1 MKVKY
6 KGIEHLSGTE
16 LDDLIVKIKM
26 DVAEKVLAALIEK
39 VGFDIGFSLFIYGD
53 ISTHYVSNMMDDIT
67 FNLIGD
73 VIMDR
78 IDQIELEKKE
88 NPQRPN

>member
-6 KGIEHLSGTE
+6 EGIEHLSGTE

-88 NPQRPN
+88 NPQKPN